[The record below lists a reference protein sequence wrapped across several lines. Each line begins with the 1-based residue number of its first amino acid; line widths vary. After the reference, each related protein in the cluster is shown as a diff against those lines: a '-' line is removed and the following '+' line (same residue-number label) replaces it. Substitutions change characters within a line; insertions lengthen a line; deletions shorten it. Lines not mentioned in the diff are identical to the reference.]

1 MKGHT
6 LRAGASGCAIMAG
19 LMAGFGWAAAAAAQ
33 TPQPQPAPA
42 SPGPAATP
50 DQSQSVAEVV
60 VTGSLIRGAATDSA
74 LPVQVIGGDELTR
87 QGTPN
92 TVDLIKNLSIS
103 NGVLG
108 DTNQFDARAQ
118 GSEGSGSVNLRGLG
132 PQRTLVLINGRRMSI
147 NPFGLGG
154 AGVVDTNI
162 IPVAAIGR
170 VEILKDGAAATY
182 GSDAIAGVV
191 NFITRDRFDGLE
203 VSGDYRYT
211 PGSDGDY
218 SFSALFG
225 HKFDH
230 GDVLLSASYQHR
242 SELPV
247 LERSFA
253 RKAYLDNPATYSAAG
268 NPGSFLSFTA
278 PSAAG
283 AQLSRDAG
291 CTPLGGTAGFSGTTP
306 VCYEKYTDFD
316 NLIETEEHYQ
326 IYGQVNFDLSEN
338 HHFHGEA
345 LYAKSE
351 VPHWHTTPSYAILA
365 APTAEAYAGA
375 PALLGGA
382 LPPTAL
388 YTGRFYVPPTNPGL
402 IDYATKNPQFANFLT
417 YGAAVLAPAARPIF
431 LGGNPATRSSDNP
444 LGASL
449 GKRYYDS
456 YRFSGGFNGE
466 VGFWGLHY
474 DVAATYGQET
484 AFRSGQDTLVDRFE
498 LALRGLG
505 GPLCNRAA
513 NTPGQNNCLYFNP
526 FSTAIQSNAVTG
538 AVNPQYNSAVAN
550 NTDLIRWFFQQQS
563 TKQRDNLLVLDAVVS
578 GEVGGFQLPGGPIKY
593 GVGLQYREEHLVTE
607 YNDLGNASVNPCV
620 NSPDFGVVNCTGAAR
635 NGPFVFLGEGTPA
648 DLESDVKA
656 VFGEL
661 QFPLLHNVDVQFAAR
676 YEDYGGLVGDTFNP
690 KVSAKWQ
697 ALPWLGFRFSAG
709 STFRGPPV
717 AQLAPGSITSLQSI
731 GGTFRAVDVIGNPAL
746 RPEQADT
753 YNVGLLLKFAGF
765 NGSLD
770 FFDFEFDNPI
780 VADPVAGIVNTVFPA
795 GRPDR
800 CNDPAVAALVSRF
813 SFAGACSLANIN
825 RLQTFNV
832 NGASVSNS
840 GLDLNLNYRHPLFDG
855 MAILGAQATYV
866 LDYRVGPTTVAGVRV
881 DNGFNAVGKLN
892 YQTTVVPIP
901 RYKGSVFAEYS
912 IGRHDARLTFNL
924 IDGYTDQRT
933 DPFVATAAT
942 NNQVLGQGKRI
953 GSFFTVDFNYRLQL
967 PFDTTATLSV
977 DNLADEDPPFARL
990 DLSYDPFTANPY
1002 GRTVRFSLRKKF

>member
-1 MKGHT
+1 MMRRS
-6 LRAGASGCAIMAG
+6 LRASASGCALLAG
-19 LMAGFGWAAAAAAQ
+19 LATVLSWPSAAAAQ
-33 TPQPQPAPA
+33 TAQPQPAAAQP
-42 SPGPAATP
+42 SPAATP
-50 DQSQSVAEVV
+50 DQAAETQVV
-60 VTGSLIRGAATDSA
+60 ITGSLIRGTRTDTA
-74 LPVQVIGGDELTR
+74 LPVQVIGTDELQR

-170 VEILKDGAAATY
+170 VEVLKDGAAATY

-191 NFITRDRFDGLE
+191 NFITREHFDGLE
-203 VSGDYRYT
+203 VSGDYRYV

-218 SFSALFG
+218 SFSGLYG
-225 HKFDH
+225 HKFEH
-230 GDVLLSASYQHR
+230 GDVLFSASYQHR
-242 SELPV
+242 SQLSV
-247 LERSFA
+247 LDRDFA
-253 RKAYLDNPATYSAAG
+253 KKAYLDNPATYSAAG
-268 NPGSFLSFTA
+268 NPGSFLSFTS

-283 AQLSRDAG
+283 LQLSRDAG
-291 CTPLGGTAGFSGTTP
+291 CAPLGGTPGFSGATP

-316 NLIETEEHYQ
+316 NVIETEEHYQ
-326 IYGQVNFDLSEN
+326 FYGQVNFDLSEN
-338 HHFHGEA
+338 HHFHAEG

-351 VPHWHTTPSYAILA
+351 VPTWHTTPSYAILA

-375 PALLGGA
+375 PGLLGGA
-382 LPPTAL
+382 VPVTAL
-388 YTGRFYVPPTNPGL
+388 YSGRFYVPPTNPGL
-402 IDYATKNPQFANFLT
+402 IDYVSKNPQFSNFLSLGT
-417 YGAAVLAPAARPIF
+417 AVLAPAARALF
-431 LGGNPATRSSDNP
+431 LGGNPTFKSADNP
-444 LGASL
+444 LGAAL
-449 GKRYYDS
+449 GKRYYDA
-456 YRFSGGFNGE
+456 YRFSAGFNGD
-466 VGFWGLHY
+466 VGFWGMHY

-484 AFRSGQDTLVDRFE
+484 AFRSSYDTLVNRYE

-505 GPLCNRAA
+505 GPLCNRAL

-526 FSTAIQSNAVTG
+526 FSTAIQSNVVTG

-550 NTDLIRWFFQQQS
+550 NVNLIRWFMQEQT

-578 GEVGGFQLPGGPIKY
+578 GEVGKFQLPGGAISY
-593 GVGLQYREEHLVTE
+593 GAGVQYRQEHFITQ
-607 YNDLGNASVNPCV
+607 YNDLSNASVNPCV
-620 NSPDFGVVNCTGAAR
+620 NTPDFGVTNCTGAAR

-661 QFPLLHNVDVQFAAR
+661 KFPLLHNLDIDFAAR

-690 KVSAKWQ
+690 KVSGKWQ
-697 ALPWLGFRFSAG
+697 VLPWLGLRASAG

-717 AQLAPGSITSLQSI
+717 AQLAPGSVTTLQSI
-731 GGTFRAVDVIGNPAL
+731 GGTFRAVDIVGNPGL
-746 RPEQADT
+746 KPEQADT
-753 YNVGLLLKFAGF
+753 YNVGLLFNFPGF
-765 NGSLD
+765 NGSID

-780 VADPVAGIVNTVFPA
+780 TADPVAGVVNTVFPA
-795 GRPDR
+795 GVANR
-800 CNDPAVAALVSRF
+800 CADPSVAALVARF
-813 SFAGACSLANIN
+813 SFAGGVCSLANIN
-825 RLQTFNV
+825 RLQTFNT
-832 NGASVSNS
+832 NGAAISNS
-840 GLDLNLNYRHPLFDG
+840 GVDVSANYRHALFG
-855 MAILGAQATYV
+855 GTGIVGGQATYV
-866 LDYRVGPTTVAGVRV
+866 LDYRVGPTEVSGVRV

-901 RYKGSVFAEYS
+901 RYKGSAFAEYT

-933 DPFVATAAT
+933 DPYVATAAT
-942 NNQVLGQGKRI
+942 NNQALLQGKRI

-967 PFDTTATLSV
+967 PYDTTATLSV
-977 DNLADEDPPFARL
+977 DNIGDTDPPFARL